1 MYLYKDLIR
10 NRIND
15 LQKSLDDSKKN
26 ADELNDLMKKASSD
40 LKNVSIGKI
49 AVLVFACNR
58 PSAIDKHLKQLF
70 ERRKTSNKIEKFP
83 IIVSQ
88 DCGHLE
94 TAQWSFYPLEWLDHR
109 TCRTLIDP
117 SRPP

>member
-94 TAQWSFYPLEWLDHR
+94 TAQTIESHSENLFAFFKVY
-109 TCRTLIDP
+109 IYIY
-117 SRPP
+117 